1 MENIYQ
7 KVYEQKNTFT
17 NSLQKI
23 ASYILENPRLF
34 AVSSA
39 TEAGKQI
46 GVSETTI
53 IRFCKQLGYKGY
65 KELQEEV
72 QNILL
77 QRSSLSDYVE
87 DKKVDG
93 GTANSIKQL
102 MASDAGNIQ
111 KMMQHLSEESLS
123 TAVTKLTNADRVIVA
138 GVRSS
143 HALASWFSYSLDL
156 IHGNTRMYNPGT
168 DDILLRLSEL
178 TEKSVFVG
186 FSFHRYAVDTIN
198 IAKHAKDKGAFVIGI
213 TDSSFSPITAYC
225 DLVLNVQLSGKS
237 TLDAAPAVMSL
248 SNSIIASIS
257 LENNE
262 KVKQRVELFDSI
274 SGKDFFD

>member
-1 MENIYQ
+1 METIYQ
-7 KVYEQKNTFT
+7 KIYEQKNTFT

-23 ASYILENPRLF
+23 ASYVLENPRIF

-53 IRFCKQLGYKGY
+53 IRFCKQLGYNGY

-77 QRSSLSDYVE
+77 QRSSLSEYVE
-87 DKKVDG
+87 DKKAD
-93 GTANSIKQL
+93 AAIENSIKRF
-102 MASDAGNIQ
+102 MANDVGNIQ
-111 KMMQHLSEESLS
+111 RMMQQLSEESLS
-123 TAVTKLTNADRVIVA
+123 TAVTKLTNADRVLVA

-156 IHGNTRMYNPGT
+156 MLGNTRIYNPGT

-198 IAKHAKDKGAFVIGI
+198 IAKHAKNGGAFVIGI
-213 TDSSFSPITAYC
+213 TDSGLSPITAYC
-225 DLVLNVQLSGKS
+225 DLVLSVQLSGKS
-237 TLDAAPAVMSL
+237 TLDVAPAVMSL

-257 LENNE
+257 LENDE
-262 KVKQRVELFDSI
+262 KVKERVKLFDSI

>member
-1 MENIYQ
+1 MDDIYQ
-7 KVYEQKNTFT
+7 KIYQQKNTFT

-23 ASYILENPRLF
+23 ASYILENPRVF

-53 IRFCKQLGYKGY
+53 IRFCKQLGYNGY
-65 KELQEEV
+65 KELQGEV

-77 QRSSLSDYVE
+77 QKSSLSDYVE
-87 DKKVDG
+87 DKKVGG
-93 GTANSIKQL
+93 GTKNSIKRL
-102 MASDAGNIQ
+102 MASDAEDIQ
-111 KMMQHLSEESLS
+111 KVMQRLSEENLS
-123 TAVTKLTNADRVIVA
+123 TAVTKLTNADRVFVA

-156 IHGNTRMYNPGT
+156 ILGHTRMYNPGT

-178 TEKSVFVG
+178 TERSVFVG
-186 FSFHRYAVDTIN
+186 FSFHRYAIDTIN
-198 IAKHAKDKGAFVIGI
+198 IAKHAKNGGAFVIGI
-213 TDSSFSPITAYC
+213 TDSSFSPITTYC
-225 DLVLNVQLSGKS
+225 DLVLSVQLSGKS
-237 TLDAAPAVMSL
+237 TLDVAPAVMSL

-257 LENNE
+257 LENDE
-262 KVKQRVELFDSI
+262 KVKERVKMFDSI